1 MKARTP
7 PKPKKVFGD
16 LANDF
21 GFSGKGD
28 TRYMEYPT
36 HYVAINFQRS
46 VYGKS
51 FYVNVAILY
60 KELLQNPVTE
70 TEIAEIVKSGFP
82 HVGFRFEQCPG
93 NQRDLQ
99 EQLDK
104 CVSEERM
111 DDLAVLL
118 RNATKQVVSFLEQNY
133 DRETIRRLRETKQ
146 LNALVLKEV

>member
-1 MKARTP
+1 MNTKPP

-16 LANDF
+16 VARDL

-28 TRYMEYPT
+28 TRYIEYPS

-60 KELLQNPVTE
+60 KELLQNSLTE
-70 TEIAEIVKSGFP
+70 AEIAEIIKSGFP
-82 HVGFRFEQCPG
+82 HVGFRLESCPG
-93 NQRDLQ
+93 NPPDLQ
-99 EQLDK
+99 DQMDR
-104 CVSEERM
+104 CVSEEQM
-111 DDLAVLL
+111 NDLPSLL
-118 RNATKQVVSFLEQNY
+118 REATKQVVSFLNQNY
-133 DRETIRRLRETKQ
+133 DRKTIRRLTEAKQ